1 MGEALYRPDRAR
13 NEQRNCKEVVL
24 WRSVLTELTLPGR
37 FRFIISTLIS
47 SGHKYIGI
55 YQVEHKSGGDRDMN
69 KANLRDWEASNGKE
83 LSNVS
88 SRTQMFVWYQFGLY
102 SKSSREEIEA
112 YKHDIKVYFRNVLE
126 AGVEAQ

>member
-83 LSNVS
+83 LSDAS

-112 YKHDIKVYFRNVLE
+112 YKHDIKSIF
-126 AGVEAQ
+126 